1 MYKIALYT
9 SFNCHLECVGFICEL
24 FTNNKYLN
32 VPASIDLFYNEDPFN
47 NIEHYKDI
55 YTNLNNIENYSLI
68 FHKITDYDLIIKLS
82 SNDTILNHPNII
94 SILHRIDLTDNIDTY
109 ITLSPLVNY
118 KIEDTFSYKIE
129 DTFNY
134 KIVVNYKINYIFPLY
149 NPVTTKEYE
158 NIITYIGYF
167 DHSHYDT
174 DLQNFI
180 NSSPNY
186 HFYFLFNQNINP
198 FSMKNVT
205 VIYSCKTNE
214 LVNIVKK
221 SKFILI
227 RKLPHQSKQLFS
239 GALSIA
245 LSFKKPIILQNYFA
259 KIYGLDL
266 MNIGFE
272 TYYSELIDLINNFP
286 DTIYQKYL
294 QKMEENY
301 NTIID
306 YNKKKFTNLINR

>member
-9 SFNCHLECVGFICEL
+9 SFNYHLECIGFICEL

-32 VPASIDLFYNEDPFN
+32 DSASIDVFYIEDPYN
-47 NIEHYKDI
+47 NIEHYKEI
-55 YTNLNNIENYSLI
+55 YTNLKNIENYNLI
-68 FHKITDYDLIIKLS
+68 FNKINDYNLIIKLS

-94 SILHRIDLTDNIDTY
+94 SILHRIDLTDHINTY

-118 KIEDTFSYKIE
+118 EIA

-134 KIVVNYKINYIFPLY
+134 KTPFNYKITEKSKINYIFPLY
-149 NPVTTKEYE
+149 NPVSVKEYE

-167 DHSHYDT
+167 DNSHYDN

-180 NSSPNY
+180 NNSPNY

-198 FSMKNVT
+198 FTMKNVT
-205 VIYSCKTNE
+205 VIYNCKTNE

-301 NTIID
+301 NIIID
-306 YNKKKFTNLINR
+306 YNKKKLASLV